1 MSATEHLPEA
11 YTIIGDVVASRGSE
25 RPRELLAQLGQA
37 LTAVADPAPDAAL
50 QPLAITVGDEFQGA
64 YAQLAPA
71 LDATLLVQ
79 LRFAPIGRLRFG
91 IGHGEIEFDPAVQ
104 PLGQTGSAWYTA
116 RASIDQIKR
125 QEEKP
130 NAFRTC
136 AFQSDD
142 AALRGLVNAY
152 LILRDEVLRRMD
164 ARDIQIAEK
173 LIESLPQTEIAARV
187 GIDPAA
193 VSRRKTTNGI
203 DALVAARQALLEA
216 LP

>member
-1 MSATEHLPEA
+1 MPATEHLPEA
-11 YTIIGDVVASRGSE
+11 HTIIGDVVASRGSE
-25 RPRELLAQLGQA
+25 RPRDLLAQLGEA
-37 LTAVADPAPDAAL
+37 LAAVAGHGATAAV
-50 QPLAITVGDEFQGA
+50 QPLTITVGDEFQGA
-64 YAQLAPA
+64 YARLAPA
-71 LDATLLVQ
+71 LDVTLLLQ
-79 LRFAPIGRLRFG
+79 LRFAEVGRLRFG

-116 RASIDQIKR
+116 RAAIDHIKG
-125 QEEKP
+125 QERKP

-136 AFQSDD
+136 AFESADP
-142 AALRGLVNAY
+142 ALRGLVNAY

-164 ARDIQIAEK
+164 ARDKQIAEG
-173 LIESLPQTEIAARV
+173 LIESLTQTDIAARV